1 MNEEQLYI
9 EADKYLLALAKKMDY
24 KILDSEIPSNAQRE
38 AIHGILERERA
49 AQCFG
54 NLGFLITQNGYAI
67 ICEGG
72 LHKKYK
78 KKKRKEIGTYIG
90 IICGI
95 IAAIASVAT
104 LIISLAK

>member
-24 KILDSEIPSNAQRE
+24 KILDSEIPSNAQRD
-38 AIHGILERERA
+38 AIHGILEREGA
-49 AQCFG
+49 AQYFG
-54 NLGFLITQNGYAI
+54 TLGFLITQNGQAI

-72 LHKKYK
+72 LYKKYK
-78 KKKRKEIGTYIG
+78 KMRRKEIGTYIG
-90 IICGI
+90 IISGI

-104 LIISLAK
+104 LIITLLK